1 MYIKKI
7 LLVIVLV
14 GLAIGCYF
22 TYTIYNTIFRPNTK
36 FNNAKVYIFIG
47 SNDGFEDV
55 KLILKPLLD
64 DMATFEDVA
73 NKKGYSK
80 NIKGGKYVV
89 EKGMNNNEITNSLRS
104 NNIPIKITFN
114 NQERIYDLAAT
125 IAKNIEADSLSLLKA
140 FKDVSFLEANG
151 FDSITSLAMYVPNSY
166 KFFWNTSAKQFRS
179 RMLKEYKRFW
189 NDSRLKKAEAIGLTP
204 NEVVSLAAI
213 VNKETIKVKERPR
226 VAGVY
231 LNRLKRGMLLQADP
245 TVIYALKLQEA
256 DFNKV
261 IKRVLYKDLKLDS
274 PYNTYKYTGVP
285 PGPIFMP
292 NISAIDAVLNPEKHE
307 YYYFVA
313 DVENF
318 GYHKF
323 AKTLAQHN
331 KNKRQYVRWIRKQ
344 NIRRR

>member
-7 LLVIVLV
+7 LLVLVLV
-14 GLAIGCYF
+14 GLVIGCYF
-22 TYTIYNTIFRPNTK
+22 TYTIYNTIFAPNTK

-151 FDSITSLAMYVPNSY
+151 FNSTTSLAMYVPNSY
-166 KFFWNTSAKQFRS
+166 EFFWNTSAEQFRS

-213 VNKETIKVKERPR
+213 VNKETVKVEESPR

-274 PYNTYKYTGVP
+274 PYNTYKYAGMP

-331 KNKRQYVRWIRKQ
+331 KNKRQYVQWIRKQ

>member
-331 KNKRQYVRWIRKQ
+331 KNKRQYVQWIRKQ